1 MDRTAEA
8 PPPAR
13 ETPERE
19 YLVPP
24 APIPPKGPLPLWK
37 FVRQLSKS
45 TIGIW
50 GERAYEMSMF
60 GGKRFGMHTLMVND
74 PEGVRHVAAGD
85 AKGLYHKSITTRR
98 LVRPAAGEGLVLAEG
113 AEWRKQRRV
122 LAPAFTPNNV
132 NLFIPHFKA
141 AAEALLSDLGK
152 TPRHNLALAFQET
165 ALDAACRALFS
176 MPIGGRGRR
185 LAKLARAYV
194 KGPGRPMIWDSLAP
208 SEGFLSF
215 LTPGRALFRR
225 RWLKE
230 VRGIVAERRAQERD
244 PDRPA
249 DLLDLLLQSR
259 DPDSQAEMTDEEIRD
274 QVSTFIGAGFETT
287 ARVLFWT
294 LYLLSLD
301 KAEQQRLREEIAAF
315 PPDKVQVLAN
325 LQQWPRLRA
334 VLLESMRLYPPAPL
348 YTRVAMAPDVV
359 AGRQVEPGT
368 LVMISPWLLHR
379 HKKLWDRPEAFIP
392 DRFEGKAQDY
402 LTNGSYIPF
411 GAGPRICIGATFSLA
426 EASLVLAML
435 LQRFEVDLDDDR
447 PITPVSIITTMPDIE
462 PWFRV
467 TPLA

>member
-1 MDRTAEA
+1 MDLTAETSL
-8 PPPAR
+8 PSSGPHEP
-13 ETPERE
+13 
-19 YLVPP
+19 LVPP

-37 FVRQLSKS
+37 FVLQLSKS

-50 GERAYEMSMF
+50 GERAYEMKVF
-60 GGKRFGMHTLMVND
+60 GGKRFGVATLMVND

-141 AAEALLSDLGK
+141 AAEVLISDLSK
-152 TPRHNLALAFQET
+152 APRQNLAFAFQEA

-208 SEGFLSF
+208 SESFLAF

-225 RWLKE
+225 RWLTE
-230 VRGIVAERRAQERD
+230 VRGIVAERRLQERD
-244 PDRPA
+244 TGEPS
-249 DLLDLLLQSR
+249 DLLDLLLDAR
-259 DPDSQAEMTDEEIRD
+259 DPDSQGEMTDQEIRD

-294 LYLLSLD
+294 IYLLSRD
-301 KAEQQRLREEIAAF
+301 KAEQARLREEVRAF
-315 PPDKVQVLAN
+315 PSDKVKVLAN
-325 LQQWPRLRA
+325 LQKWPRLRA

-348 YTRVAMAPDVV
+348 YTRVAV
-359 AGRQVEPGT
+359 ARDEVCGRTVEPGT

-379 HKKLWDRPEAFIP
+379 HKLLWERPEAFIP

-402 LTNGSYIPF
+402 LTNGAYIPF

-426 EASLVLAML
+426 EASLMLAML
-435 LQRFEVDLDDDR
+435 VERFEIDLDDAR

-462 PWFRV
+462 PWFRLSP
-467 TPLA
+467 TSPA

>member
-1 MDRTAEA
+1 MDLTTAPHE
-8 PPPAR
+8 PI
-13 ETPERE
+13 
-19 YLVPP
+19 VPP
-24 APIPPKGPLPLWK
+24 APVPPKGPLPLWR
-37 FVRQLSKS
+37 FVLQLSKS

-50 GERAYEMSMF
+50 GERAYDMTVF
-60 GGKRFGMHTLMVND
+60 GGKRFGISTLMVND
-74 PEGVRHVAAGD
+74 PEGVRHIAAGD

-141 AAEALLSDLGK
+141 AAQALMSELSK
-152 TPRHNLALAFQET
+152 SPRQNLSLAFQEA

-208 SEGFLSF
+208 SENFLAF
-215 LTPGRALFRR
+215 LTPGRWVFRR

-230 VRGIVAERRAQERD
+230 VRGIVAERRDLEQARD
-244 PDRPA
+244 QPSDV
-249 DLLDLLLQSR
+249 LDLLLDAK
-259 DPDSQAEMTDEEIRD
+259 DPDSGAGMSDQEIRD

-301 KAEQQRLREEIAAF
+301 KAEQTRLREEVRAF
-315 PPDKVQVLAN
+315 PADKVKVLAN
-325 LQQWPRLRA
+325 LQNWPRLRA

-348 YTRVAMAPDVV
+348 YTRMAMGKDVV
-359 AGRQVEPGT
+359 AGREVEPGT
-368 LVMISPWLLHR
+368 IVMISPWLIHR
-379 HKKLWDRPEAFIP
+379 HRKLWDRPEAFIP

-426 EASLVLAML
+426 EASLILAML
-435 LQRFEVDLDDDR
+435 LERFEVELDDDR
-447 PITPVSIITTMPDIE
+447 KITPVSIITTMPDIE

>member
-1 MDRTAEA
+1 MDLTTAPHE
-8 PPPAR
+8 PI
-13 ETPERE
+13 
-19 YLVPP
+19 VPP
-24 APIPPKGPLPLWK
+24 APVPPKGPLPLWR
-37 FVRQLSKS
+37 FVLQLSKS

-50 GERAYEMSMF
+50 GERAYEMKVF
-60 GGKRFGMHTLMVND
+60 GGKRFGVATLMVND
-74 PEGVRHVAAGD
+74 PEGVRHIAAGD

-141 AAEALLSDLGK
+141 AAEALMSDLGK
-152 TPRHNLALAFQET
+152 GTHHNLAFMFQET

-208 SEGFLSF
+208 SEGFLAF
-215 LTPGRALFRR
+215 LTPGRAVFRR

-230 VRGIVAERRAQERD
+230 VRGIVAERR
-244 PDRPA
+244 
-249 DLLDLLLQSR
+249 DLEQMHDQPSDVLDLLLDAR
-259 DPDSQAEMTDEEIRD
+259 DPESGAEMSDAEIRD

-301 KAEQQRLREEIAAF
+301 KTEQARLRAEVRAF
-315 PPDKVQVLAN
+315 PADKVKVLAN
-325 LQQWPRLRA
+325 LQNWPRLRC

-348 YTRVAMAPDVV
+348 YTRVAMAKDVV
-359 AGRQVEPGT
+359 AGREVEPGT
-368 LVMISPWLLHR
+368 IVMISPWLIHR

-426 EASLVLAML
+426 EASIILAMFL
-435 LQRFEVDLDDDR
+435 ERFEVELDDDR
-447 PITPVSIITTMPDIE
+447 KITPVSIITTMPDIE

-467 TPLA
+467 TPVEG